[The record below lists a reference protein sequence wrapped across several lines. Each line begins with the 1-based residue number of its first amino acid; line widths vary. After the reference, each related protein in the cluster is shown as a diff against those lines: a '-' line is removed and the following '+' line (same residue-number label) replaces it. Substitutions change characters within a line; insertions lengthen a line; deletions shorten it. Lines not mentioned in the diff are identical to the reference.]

1 MNSKN
6 KQSKLFISLLV
17 AMVLSLSLVG
27 CGKSTEA
34 LVKEKLESYEEIAG
48 NKDKEFNGLEFK
60 VNSDIETKSDNYYPV
75 DEDTKYPIVTFDL
88 KDSETDF
95 IESSESTVKL
105 DIKNTENKLWDSEDE
120 VSEYSIDTE
129 DLDGTECFEATYTV
143 ELKDEELPEDVLSPN
158 LKVDAFYI
166 PTHSGLYK
174 AAIYTYQED
183 ENDYKFDDFIESF
196 KIKDLQDYTNNQK
209 QERLK
214 TEELDKLKSQIN
226 AITCLDG
233 ANEQEK
239 QIFDTRKQEALRLI
253 ANRASTDEINAAK
266 EQLNTTN
273 SDIQAR
279 IDRDKAA
286 AEEAARIQQ
295 LQQQAAANA
304 GSSQSG
310 GYSSGNS
317 WTQNS
322 GGITGNATRGYYC
335 VDGTYVGMADP
346 HAKGRANACYGHGG
360 FAINH

>member
-1 MNSKN
+1 MNKKN
-6 KQSKLFISLLV
+6 KQSKLFKSLLV
-17 AMVLSLSLVG
+17 AMVLSLSLIG
-27 CGKSTEA
+27 CGKNTEA
-34 LVKEKLESYEEIAG
+34 LVKENLESYEEVAG
-48 NKDKEFNGLEFK
+48 NKDEEFNGLEFK
-60 VNSDIETKSDNYYPV
+60 VNSDIETKSDYYYPV

-95 IESSESTVKL
+95 TESSESTVKL

-143 ELKDEELPEDVLSPN
+143 QLNDEELPEDVLSPN

-196 KIKDLQDYTNNQK
+196 KVKDLQDYTNSKK

-253 ANRASTDEINAAK
+253 ANRALPMKST
-266 EQLNTTN
+266 QL
-273 SDIQAR
+273 
-279 IDRDKAA
+279 K
-286 AEEAARIQQ
+286 
-295 LQQQAAANA
+295 
-304 GSSQSG
+304 SS
-310 GYSSGNS
+310 
-317 WTQNS
+317 
-322 GGITGNATRGYYC
+322 
-335 VDGTYVGMADP
+335 
-346 HAKGRANACYGHGG
+346 
-360 FAINH
+360 

>member
-1 MNSKN
+1 MNKKN
-6 KQSKLFISLLV
+6 KHNKLFKSLFV
-17 AMVLSLSLVG
+17 VMVLSLSLIG

-34 LVKEKLESYEEIAG
+34 LVKEKLESYEEVAG
-48 NKDKEFNGLEFK
+48 NKNKEFNGLEFK
-60 VNSDIETKSDNYYPV
+60 VNSDIETKSDNYYLV

-88 KDSETDF
+88 KDSKTDF
-95 IESSESTVKL
+95 TESSESSIESA
-105 DIKNTENKLWDSEDE
+105 IKGNENQLWNSEDE

-129 DLDGTECFEATYTV
+129 DLEGIECFEATYTV
-143 ELKDEELPEDVLSPN
+143 QLNDEELPEDVLSPN

-183 ENDYKFDDFIESF
+183 ENNYKFDDFIESF
-196 KIKDLQDYTNNQK
+196 KIKNLQDYTNNKK

-214 TEELDKLKSQIN
+214 TEELDKLKAQIN

-239 QIFDTRKQEALRLI
+239 QIFDTRKQEALKLI

-286 AEEAARIQQ
+286 EEEAARIQQ
-295 LQQQAAANA
+295 QQQQAAAARN
-304 GSSQSG
+304 SQ
-310 GYSSGNS
+310 
-317 WTQNS
+317 TQNS
-322 GGITGNATRGYYC
+322 GGITGNTIGGYLC
-335 VDGTYVGMADP
+335 VDGTNVGNANP

>member
-1 MNSKN
+1 MNKKN
-6 KQSKLFISLLV
+6 KQSKLLKSLLV
-17 AMVLSLSLVG
+17 AMVLSLSLIG
-27 CGKSTEA
+27 CGKNTEA
-34 LVKEKLESYEEIAG
+34 LVKEKLESYEEVAG

-60 VNSDIETKSDNYYPV
+60 VNSDIETKSNDYYPV
-75 DEDTKYPIVTFDL
+75 DEDTKYPIVALDL

-95 IESSESTVKL
+95 TESSESTIKL

-129 DLDGTECFEATYTV
+129 DLDGIECFEATYTV
-143 ELKDEELPEDVLSPN
+143 QLNDEELSEDVLSPN

-183 ENDYKFDDFIESF
+183 GNDYKFDDFIESF
-196 KIKDLQDYTNNQK
+196 KIKNLQDYTNNKK

-239 QIFDTRKQEALRLI
+239 QIFDTRKQEALKLI
-253 ANRASTDEINAAK
+253 ANRASTDEINTAK

-295 LQQQAAANA
+295 QQQQQQQAAAAARN
-304 GSSQSG
+304 SQ
-310 GYSSGNS
+310 
-317 WTQNS
+317 TQNS
-322 GGITGNATRGYYC
+322 GGITGNTIGGYLC
-335 VDGTYVGMADP
+335 VDGTNVGNANP

>member
-1 MNSKN
+1 MNKKN
-6 KQSKLFISLLV
+6 KHNKLFKSLFV
-17 AMVLSLSLVG
+17 VMVLSLSLIG

-34 LVKEKLESYEEIAG
+34 LVKEKLESYEEVAG
-48 NKDKEFNGLEFK
+48 NKNKEFNGLEFK
-60 VNSDIETKSDNYYPV
+60 VNSDIETKSDNYYLV

-88 KDSETDF
+88 KDSKTDF
-95 IESSESTVKL
+95 TESSESSIESA
-105 DIKNTENKLWDSEDE
+105 IKGNENQLWNSEDE

-129 DLDGTECFEATYTV
+129 DLEGIECFEATYTV
-143 ELKDEELPEDVLSPN
+143 QLNDEELPEDVLSPN

-183 ENDYKFDDFIESF
+183 ENNYKFDDFIESF
-196 KIKDLQDYTNNQK
+196 KIKNLQDYTNNKK

-214 TEELDKLKSQIN
+214 TEELDKLKAQIN

-239 QIFDTRKQEALRLI
+239 QIFDTRKQEALKLI

-286 AEEAARIQQ
+286 EEEAARIQQ
-295 LQQQAAANA
+295 QQQQAAAARN
-304 GSSQSG
+304 SQ
-310 GYSSGNS
+310 
-317 WTQNS
+317 TQNS
-322 GGITGNATRGYYC
+322 GGITGNTIGGYLC
-335 VDGTYVGMADP
+335 VDGTNVGNADP